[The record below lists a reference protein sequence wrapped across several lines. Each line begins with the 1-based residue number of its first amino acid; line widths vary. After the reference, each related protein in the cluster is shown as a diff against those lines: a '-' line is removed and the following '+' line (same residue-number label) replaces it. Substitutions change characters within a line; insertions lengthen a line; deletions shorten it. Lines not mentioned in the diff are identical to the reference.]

1 MTVLALS
8 PEAIWDMGPMCYLVV
23 GKGPIPFKQGRN
35 NRAGRNRQTGEGVP
49 YDSQVCPATLL
60 RTSRPVCAIHY
71 GGYMEKTVRLQVE
84 VTESVMAELERL
96 MESGGLKTK
105 KDLLNTAFT
114 LLKWAVRER
123 ALGNSI
129 CSVNEQS
136 LLRKEL
142 EMPFLEAVATSERAR
157 VKQEKPPMA
166 GVGVSDERHPD
177 AMATA
182 TTAPHGA
189 TSDVR

>member
-1 MTVLALS
+1 MDGRVTVSSSL
-8 PEAIWDMGPMCYLVV
+8 GNV
-23 GKGPIPFKQGRN
+23 
-35 NRAGRNRQTGEGVP
+35 T
-49 YDSQVCPATLL
+49 
-60 RTSRPVCAIHY
+60 CAVTQACSVLH
-71 GGYMEKTVRLQVE
+71 GGYMEKIVRLQVE

-96 MESGGLKTK
+96 MEAGGLKTK

-142 EMPFLEAVATSERAR
+142 EIPFLEAVATSERAR
-157 VKQEKPPMA
+157 IKEDKKPTASIGA
-166 GVGVSDERHPD
+166 GNENATN

-182 TTAPHGA
+182 TTAPYTAAGEP
-189 TSDVR
+189 R